1 MLRHL
6 LLFLI
11 FSSTNIFAEILLS
24 SPKIKLNA
32 QDQRVIELKIQN
44 ADLRDGDILLK
55 EYKTDNTID
64 ETNIDYTLI
73 NSFESYQTFTIALS
87 KDYEEDYFSFKISIK
102 DNFSKDIFIFLPSKI
117 RNFYQE
123 SSDKKTYESITPKK
137 IESSKQSVSI
147 PKIEPKPSNNEPQ
160 ILKASEITTVW
171 SMAKKIKGSNDNISI
186 YQIMWSIYLGNK
198 EAFLNENINLI
209 RKDIDIVVPSNT
221 QIENVSYEIA
231 RDSILRMNESFSQSL
246 KSASKSLLILTA
258 PKIIDDVKETNNN
271 EIKEDASQVSFDEN
285 MDPKTLIEENTRQI
299 SIGLENEA
307 LDNLL
312 DEEIQPSNQEQNSFE
327 VFDLIFIS
335 LISLASGAL
344 LALIF
349 IQLRNI
355 RNSKNIEYDFEEALD
370 DNSTFSIMPSD
381 LSIENNK
388 DQQQFDLAVTYYEMN
403 DKSNA
408 RNILTNLIKNTE
420 DDEIK
425 TASQTLLNKV
435 DQ

>member
-11 FSSTNIFAEILLS
+11 FSSTNIFADILLS

-55 EYKTDNTID
+55 EYKTDNIID

-73 NSFESYQTFTIALS
+73 NSFESYQIFTIALS
-87 KDYEEDYFSFKISIK
+87 KDYDEDYFSFKISIK
-102 DNFSKDIFIFLPSKI
+102 DSFSKDIFIFLPSKI

-123 SSDKKTYESITPKK
+123 NPDKKIYETITPKK
-137 IESSKQSVSI
+137 IESNKQPVSI
-147 PKIEPKPSNNEPQ
+147 SKIQSKPSNSEPQ

-171 SMAKKIKGSNDNISI
+171 SMAKKIKGSNENISI

-209 RKDIDIVVPSNT
+209 RKDIDIIVPSNT

-258 PKIIDDVKETNNN
+258 PKIIDDVEETNNN

-285 MDPKTLIEENTRQI
+285 KDPKTLIEENTRQI

-312 DEEIQPSNQEQNSFE
+312 DKEIQSSNQEQNSFE
-327 VFDLIFIS
+327 VFDIIFIS

-370 DNSTFSIMPSD
+370 DNSILSSMPSD

-403 DKSNA
+403 DKSSA
-408 RNILTNLIKNTE
+408 KNILTNLIKDTE

-425 TASQTLLNKV
+425 TASQALLIKV

>member
-1 MLRHL
+1 
-6 LLFLI
+6 
-11 FSSTNIFAEILLS
+11 
-24 SPKIKLNA
+24 
-32 QDQRVIELKIQN
+32 
-44 ADLRDGDILLK
+44 
-55 EYKTDNTID
+55 
-64 ETNIDYTLI
+64 
-73 NSFESYQTFTIALS
+73 
-87 KDYEEDYFSFKISIK
+87 
-102 DNFSKDIFIFLPSKI
+102 
-117 RNFYQE
+117 
-123 SSDKKTYESITPKK
+123 
-137 IESSKQSVSI
+137 
-147 PKIEPKPSNNEPQ
+147 
-160 ILKASEITTVW
+160 
-171 SMAKKIKGSNDNISI
+171 MAKKIKGSNENISI

-209 RKDIDIVVPSNT
+209 RKDIDIIVPSNT

-258 PKIIDDVKETNNN
+258 PKIIDDVEETNNN

-285 MDPKTLIEENTRQI
+285 IDPKTLIEENTRQI

-307 LDNLL
+307 LDSLL
-312 DEEIQPSNQEQNSFE
+312 DEKMQSSNQEQNSFE

-370 DNSTFSIMPSD
+370 DNSTLSSMPSD

-403 DKSNA
+403 DKSSA
-408 RNILTNLIKNTE
+408 KNILTNLIKDTE

-425 TASQTLLNKV
+425 TASQALLIKV

>member
-1 MLRHL
+1 MIRHL

-11 FSSTNIFAEILLS
+11 FSSTNIFADILLS

-55 EYKTDNTID
+55 EYKTDNIID

-73 NSFESYQTFTIALS
+73 NSFESYQIFTIALS
-87 KDYEEDYFSFKISIK
+87 KDYDEDYFSFKISIK
-102 DNFSKDIFIFLPSKI
+102 DSFSKDIFIFLPSKI

-123 SSDKKTYESITPKK
+123 IPDTKTYKTITPKK
-137 IESSKQSVSI
+137 IESNKQSVSI
-147 PKIEPKPSNNEPQ
+147 SKIESKPSNSEPQ

-171 SMAKKIKGSNDNISI
+171 SMAKKIKGSNENISI

-209 RKDIDIVVPSNT
+209 RKDIDIIVPSNT

-258 PKIIDDVKETNNN
+258 PKIIDDVEETNNN

-285 MDPKTLIEENTRQI
+285 IDPKTLIEENTRQI
-299 SIGLENEA
+299 SIGLENET

-312 DEEIQPSNQEQNSFE
+312 DEEIQSSNQEQNSFE
-327 VFDLIFIS
+327 VFDIIFIS

-370 DNSTFSIMPSD
+370 DNSTLSSMPSD

-403 DKSNA
+403 DKSSA
-408 RNILTNLIKNTE
+408 KNILTNLIKDTE

-425 TASQTLLNKV
+425 TASQALLIKV

>member
-11 FSSTNIFAEILLS
+11 FSSTNIFADILLS

-55 EYKTDNTID
+55 EYKTDNIID

-73 NSFESYQTFTIALS
+73 NSFDSYQIFTIALS
-87 KDYEEDYFSFKISIK
+87 KDYDEDYFSFKISIK
-102 DNFSKDIFIFLPSKI
+102 DSFSKDIFIFLPSKI

-123 SSDKKTYESITPKK
+123 NPDTKTYETITPKK
-137 IESSKQSVSI
+137 IESNKQPVSI
-147 PKIEPKPSNNEPQ
+147 SKIQSKPSNSEPQ

-171 SMAKKIKGSNDNISI
+171 SMAKKIKGSNENISI

-209 RKDIDIVVPSNT
+209 RKDIDIIVPSNT

-258 PKIIDDVKETNNN
+258 PKIIDDVEETNNN

-285 MDPKTLIEENTRQI
+285 KDPKTLIEENTRQI

-312 DEEIQPSNQEQNSFE
+312 DKEIQSSNQEQNSFE
-327 VFDLIFIS
+327 VFDIIFIS

-370 DNSTFSIMPSD
+370 DNSILSSMPSD

-403 DKSNA
+403 DKSSA
-408 RNILTNLIKNTE
+408 KNILTNLIKDTE

-425 TASQTLLNKV
+425 TASQALLIKV

>member
-11 FSSTNIFAEILLS
+11 FSSTNIFADILLS

-55 EYKTDNTID
+55 EYKTDNIID

-73 NSFESYQTFTIALS
+73 NSFDSYQIFTIALS
-87 KDYEEDYFSFKISIK
+87 KDYDEDYFSFKISIK
-102 DNFSKDIFIFLPSKI
+102 DSFSKDIFIFLPSKI

-123 SSDKKTYESITPKK
+123 SPDTKTYETITPKK
-137 IESSKQSVSI
+137 IESNKQPVSI
-147 PKIEPKPSNNEPQ
+147 SKIESKPSNGEPQ

-171 SMAKKIKGSNDNISI
+171 SMAKKIKGSNENISI

-209 RKDIDIVVPSNT
+209 RKDIDIIVPSNT

-246 KSASKSLLILTA
+246 KSSSKSLLILTA
-258 PKIIDDVKETNNN
+258 PKIIDDVEETNNN

-285 MDPKTLIEENTRQI
+285 IDPKTLIEENTRQI
-299 SIGLENEA
+299 SIGLENEV

-312 DEEIQPSNQEQNSFE
+312 DEEMQSSNQEQNSFE

-370 DNSTFSIMPSD
+370 DNSTFSSMPSD

-403 DKSNA
+403 DKSSA
-408 RNILTNLIKNTE
+408 KNILTNLIKDTE

-425 TASQTLLNKV
+425 TASQALLIKV
-435 DQ
+435 DH

>member
-11 FSSTNIFAEILLS
+11 FSSTNIFADILLS

-55 EYKTDNTID
+55 EYKTDNIID
-64 ETNIDYTLI
+64 KTNIDYTLI
-73 NSFESYQTFTIALS
+73 NSFDSYQIFTIALS
-87 KDYEEDYFSFKISIK
+87 KDYDEDYFSFKISIK
-102 DNFSKDIFIFLPSKI
+102 DSFSKDIFIFLPSKI

-123 SSDKKTYESITPKK
+123 NPDKKIYETITPKK
-137 IESSKQSVSI
+137 IESNKQPESISKIQS
-147 PKIEPKPSNNEPQ
+147 KPSNSEPQ

-171 SMAKKIKGSNDNISI
+171 SMAKKIKGSNKSISI

-209 RKDIDIVVPSNT
+209 RKDIDIIVPSNT

-258 PKIIDDVKETNNN
+258 PKIIDDVEETNNN
-271 EIKEDASQVSFDEN
+271 VIKEDASQVSFDEN
-285 MDPKTLIEENTRQI
+285 IDPKTLIEENTRQI

-307 LDNLL
+307 LDSLL
-312 DEEIQPSNQEQNSFE
+312 DEKMQSSNQEQNSFE
-327 VFDLIFIS
+327 VIDLIFIS

-370 DNSTFSIMPSD
+370 DNSTLSSMPSD

-403 DKSNA
+403 DKSSA
-408 RNILTNLIKNTE
+408 KNILTNLIKDTE

-425 TASQTLLNKV
+425 TASQALLIKV

>member
-11 FSSTNIFAEILLS
+11 FSSTNIFADIILS

-55 EYKTDNTID
+55 EYKTDNIID

-73 NSFESYQTFTIALS
+73 NSFESYQIFTIALS
-87 KDYEEDYFSFKISIK
+87 KDYDEDYFSFKISIK
-102 DNFSKDIFIFLPSKI
+102 DSFSKDIFIFLPSKI

-123 SSDKKTYESITPKK
+123 IPDTNTYETITPKK
-137 IESSKQSVSI
+137 IESNKQPVSI
-147 PKIEPKPSNNEPQ
+147 SKIESKPSNSEPQ

-171 SMAKKIKGSNDNISI
+171 SMAKKIKGSNENISI

-209 RKDIDIVVPSNT
+209 RKDIDIIVPSNT

-258 PKIIDDVKETNNN
+258 PKIIDDVEETNNN

-285 MDPKTLIEENTRQI
+285 IDPKTLIEENTRQI
-299 SIGLENEA
+299 SIGLANEA

-312 DEEIQPSNQEQNSFE
+312 DKEIQSSNQEQNSFE
-327 VFDLIFIS
+327 VFDIIFIS

-370 DNSTFSIMPSD
+370 DNSTLSSMPSD

-403 DKSNA
+403 DKSSA
-408 RNILTNLIKNTE
+408 KNILTNLIKDTE

-425 TASQTLLNKV
+425 TASRALLIKV

>member
-11 FSSTNIFAEILLS
+11 FSSTNIFADILLS

-55 EYKTDNTID
+55 EYKTDNIID

-73 NSFESYQTFTIALS
+73 NSFDSYQIFTIALS
-87 KDYEEDYFSFKISIK
+87 KDYDEDYFSFKISIK
-102 DNFSKDIFIFLPSKI
+102 DSFSKDIFIFLPSKI

-123 SSDKKTYESITPKK
+123 NPDKKTYETITPKK
-137 IESSKQSVSI
+137 IESNKQPVSI
-147 PKIEPKPSNNEPQ
+147 SKIQSKPSNSEPQ

-171 SMAKKIKGSNDNISI
+171 SMAKKIKGSNENISI

-209 RKDIDIVVPSNT
+209 RKDIDIIVPSNT

-258 PKIIDDVKETNNN
+258 PKIIDDVEETNNN

-285 MDPKTLIEENTRQI
+285 KDPKTLIEENTRQI

-312 DEEIQPSNQEQNSFE
+312 DKEIQSSNQEQNSFE
-327 VFDLIFIS
+327 VFDIIFIS

-370 DNSTFSIMPSD
+370 DNSILSSMPSD

-403 DKSNA
+403 DKSSA
-408 RNILTNLIKNTE
+408 KNILTNLIKDTE

-425 TASQTLLNKV
+425 TASQALLIKV

>member
-11 FSSTNIFAEILLS
+11 FSSTNIFADILLS

-55 EYKTDNTID
+55 EYKTDNIID

-73 NSFESYQTFTIALS
+73 NSFESYQIFTIALS
-87 KDYEEDYFSFKISIK
+87 KDYDEDYFSFKISIK
-102 DNFSKDIFIFLPSKI
+102 DSFSKDIFIFLPSKI

-123 SSDKKTYESITPKK
+123 NPDKKIYETITPKK
-137 IESSKQSVSI
+137 IESNKQPVSI
-147 PKIEPKPSNNEPQ
+147 SKIQSKPSNSEPQ

-171 SMAKKIKGSNDNISI
+171 SMAKKIKGSNENISI

-209 RKDIDIVVPSNT
+209 RKDIDIIVPSNT

-258 PKIIDDVKETNNN
+258 PKIIDDVEETNNN
-271 EIKEDASQVSFDEN
+271 GIKEDASQVSFDEN
-285 MDPKTLIEENTRQI
+285 IDPKTLIEENTRQI

-307 LDNLL
+307 LDSLL
-312 DEEIQPSNQEQNSFE
+312 DEEMQSSNQEQNSFE
-327 VFDLIFIS
+327 VIDLIFIS

-370 DNSTFSIMPSD
+370 DNSTLSSMPSD

-403 DKSNA
+403 DKSSA
-408 RNILTNLIKNTE
+408 KNILTNLIKDTE

-425 TASQTLLNKV
+425 TASQALLIKV

>member
-11 FSSTNIFAEILLS
+11 FSSTNIFADILLS

-55 EYKTDNTID
+55 EYKTDNIID

-73 NSFESYQTFTIALS
+73 NSFESYQIFTIALS
-87 KDYEEDYFSFKISIK
+87 KDYDEDYFSFKISIK
-102 DNFSKDIFIFLPSKI
+102 DSFSKDIFIFLPSKI

-123 SSDKKTYESITPKK
+123 IPDTKTYKTITPKK
-137 IESSKQSVSI
+137 IESNKQPVSI
-147 PKIEPKPSNNEPQ
+147 SKIQSNPSNSEPQ

-171 SMAKKIKGSNDNISI
+171 SMAKKIKGSNENISI

-209 RKDIDIVVPSNT
+209 RKDIDIIVPSNT

-258 PKIIDDVKETNNN
+258 PKIIDDVEEANNN

-285 MDPKTLIEENTRQI
+285 IDPKTLIEENTRQI
-299 SIGLENEA
+299 SIGLENET

-312 DEEIQPSNQEQNSFE
+312 DEEIQSSNQEQNSFE
-327 VFDLIFIS
+327 VFDIIFIS

-370 DNSTFSIMPSD
+370 DNSTLSSMPSD

-403 DKSNA
+403 DKSSA
-408 RNILTNLIKNTE
+408 KNILTNLIKDTE

-425 TASQTLLNKV
+425 TASQALLIKV

>member
-11 FSSTNIFAEILLS
+11 FSSTNIFADILLS

-55 EYKTDNTID
+55 EYKTDNIID

-73 NSFESYQTFTIALS
+73 NSFESYQIFTIALS
-87 KDYEEDYFSFKISIK
+87 KDYDEDYFSFKISIK
-102 DNFSKDIFIFLPSKI
+102 DSFSKDIFIFLPSKI

-123 SSDKKTYESITPKK
+123 IPDTKTYKTITPKK
-137 IESSKQSVSI
+137 IESNKQSVSI
-147 PKIEPKPSNNEPQ
+147 SKIESKPSNSEPQ

-171 SMAKKIKGSNDNISI
+171 SMAKKIKGSNENISI

-209 RKDIDIVVPSNT
+209 RKDIDIIVPSNT

-258 PKIIDDVKETNNN
+258 PKIIDDVEEANNN

-285 MDPKTLIEENTRQI
+285 IDPKTLIEENTRQI
-299 SIGLENEA
+299 SIGLENET

-312 DEEIQPSNQEQNSFE
+312 DEEIQSSNQEQNSFE
-327 VFDLIFIS
+327 VFDIIFIS

-370 DNSTFSIMPSD
+370 DNSTLSSMPSD

-403 DKSNA
+403 DKSSA
-408 RNILTNLIKNTE
+408 KNILTNLIKDTE

-425 TASQTLLNKV
+425 TASQALLIKV

>member
-11 FSSTNIFAEILLS
+11 FSSTNIFADILLS

-55 EYKTDNTID
+55 EYKTDNIID

-73 NSFESYQTFTIALS
+73 NSFESYQIFTIALS
-87 KDYEEDYFSFKISIK
+87 KDYDEDYFSFKISIK
-102 DNFSKDIFIFLPSKI
+102 DSFSKDIFIFLPSKI

-123 SSDKKTYESITPKK
+123 NPDKKTYETITPKK
-137 IESSKQSVSI
+137 IESNKQPVSI
-147 PKIEPKPSNNEPQ
+147 SKIQSKPSNSEPQ

-171 SMAKKIKGSNDNISI
+171 SMAKKIKGSNENISI

-209 RKDIDIVVPSNT
+209 RKDIDIIVPSNT

-258 PKIIDDVKETNNN
+258 PKIIDDVEETNNN

-285 MDPKTLIEENTRQI
+285 IDPKTLIEENTRQI

-312 DEEIQPSNQEQNSFE
+312 DEEIQSSNQEQNSFE
-327 VFDLIFIS
+327 VFDIIFIS

-370 DNSTFSIMPSD
+370 DNSTLSSIPSD

-403 DKSNA
+403 DKSSA
-408 RNILTNLIKNTE
+408 KNILTNLIKDTE

-425 TASQTLLNKV
+425 TASQALLIKV

>member
-1 MLRHL
+1 MIRHL

-11 FSSTNIFAEILLS
+11 FSSTNIFADILLS

-55 EYKTDNTID
+55 EYKTDNIID

-73 NSFESYQTFTIALS
+73 NSFESYQIFTIALS
-87 KDYEEDYFSFKISIK
+87 KDYDEDYFSFKISIK
-102 DNFSKDIFIFLPSKI
+102 DSFSKDIFIFLPSKI

-123 SSDKKTYESITPKK
+123 IPDTKTYKTITPKK
-137 IESSKQSVSI
+137 IESNKQSVSI
-147 PKIEPKPSNNEPQ
+147 SKIESKPSNSEPQ

-171 SMAKKIKGSNDNISI
+171 SMAKKIKGSNENISI

-209 RKDIDIVVPSNT
+209 RKDIDIIVPSNT

-258 PKIIDDVKETNNN
+258 PKIIDDVEEANNN

-285 MDPKTLIEENTRQI
+285 IDPKTLIEENTRQI
-299 SIGLENEA
+299 SIGLENET

-312 DEEIQPSNQEQNSFE
+312 DEEIQSSNQEQNSFE
-327 VFDLIFIS
+327 VFDIIFIS

-370 DNSTFSIMPSD
+370 DNSTLSSMPSD

-403 DKSNA
+403 DKSSA
-408 RNILTNLIKNTE
+408 KNILTNLIKDTE

-425 TASQTLLNKV
+425 TASQALLIKV

>member
-11 FSSTNIFAEILLS
+11 FSSTNIFADILLS

-55 EYKTDNTID
+55 EYKTDNIID
-64 ETNIDYTLI
+64 EINIDYTLI
-73 NSFESYQTFTIALS
+73 NSFDSYQIFTIALS
-87 KDYEEDYFSFKISIK
+87 KDYDEDYFSFKISIK
-102 DNFSKDIFIFLPSKI
+102 DSFSKDIFIFLPSKI

-123 SSDKKTYESITPKK
+123 NPNKKTYETITPKK
-137 IESSKQSVSI
+137 IESNKQPVSI
-147 PKIEPKPSNNEPQ
+147 SKIESKPSNSEPQ

-171 SMAKKIKGSNDNISI
+171 SMAKKIKGSNENISI

-209 RKDIDIVVPSNT
+209 RKDIDIIVPSNT

-258 PKIIDDVKETNNN
+258 PKIIDDVEETNNN

-285 MDPKTLIEENTRQI
+285 IDPKTLIEENTRQI

-307 LDNLL
+307 LDSLL
-312 DEEIQPSNQEQNSFE
+312 DEKMQSSNQEQNSFE
-327 VFDLIFIS
+327 VFDIIFIS

-370 DNSTFSIMPSD
+370 DNSTLSSMPSE

-403 DKSNA
+403 DKSSA
-408 RNILTNLIKNTE
+408 KNILTNLIKDTE

-425 TASQTLLNKV
+425 TASQALLIKV

>member
-11 FSSTNIFAEILLS
+11 FSSTNIFADILLS

-55 EYKTDNTID
+55 EYKTDNIID

-73 NSFESYQTFTIALS
+73 NSFDSYQIFTIALS
-87 KDYEEDYFSFKISIK
+87 KDYDEDYFSFKISIK
-102 DNFSKDIFIFLPSKI
+102 DSFSKDIFIFLPSKI

-123 SSDKKTYESITPKK
+123 SSDKKTYEPITPKK
-137 IESSKQSVSI
+137 IESSKQPVSI
-147 PKIEPKPSNNEPQ
+147 PKIEPKSSNSEPQ

-258 PKIIDDVKETNNN
+258 PKIINDVKETNNN

-285 MDPKTLIEENTRQI
+285 IDPKTLIEENTRQI
-299 SIGLENEA
+299 SIGLENET

-312 DEEIQPSNQEQNSFE
+312 DEEIQSSNQEQNSFE

-370 DNSTFSIMPSD
+370 DNSTFSSMPSD

-403 DKSNA
+403 DKSSA
-408 RNILTNLIKNTE
+408 KNILTNLIKDTE

-425 TASQTLLNKV
+425 TASQALLIKV

>member
-11 FSSTNIFAEILLS
+11 FSSTNIFADILLS

-55 EYKTDNTID
+55 EYKTDNIID

-73 NSFESYQTFTIALS
+73 NSFDSYQIFTIALS
-87 KDYEEDYFSFKISIK
+87 KDYDEDYFSFKISIK
-102 DNFSKDIFIFLPSKI
+102 DSFSKDIFIFLPSKI

-123 SSDKKTYESITPKK
+123 NPNKKTYETITPKK
-137 IESSKQSVSI
+137 IESNKQPVSI
-147 PKIEPKPSNNEPQ
+147 SKIESKPSNSEPQ

-171 SMAKKIKGSNDNISI
+171 SMAKKIKGSNENISI

-209 RKDIDIVVPSNT
+209 RKDIDIIVPSNT

-258 PKIIDDVKETNNN
+258 PKIIDDVEETNNN

-285 MDPKTLIEENTRQI
+285 IDPKTLIEENTRQI

-307 LDNLL
+307 LDSLL
-312 DEEIQPSNQEQNSFE
+312 DEKMQSSNQEQNSFE

-370 DNSTFSIMPSD
+370 DNSTLSSMPSE

-403 DKSNA
+403 DKSSA
-408 RNILTNLIKNTE
+408 KNILTNLIKDTE

-425 TASQTLLNKV
+425 TASQALLIKV

>member
-11 FSSTNIFAEILLS
+11 FSSTNIFADILLS

-55 EYKTDNTID
+55 EYKTDNIID

-137 IESSKQSVSI
+137 IESSKQPVSI
-147 PKIEPKPSNNEPQ
+147 PKIEPKPSNSEPQ

-370 DNSTFSIMPSD
+370 DNSTFSSMPSD

>member
-1 MLRHL
+1 VLRHL

-11 FSSTNIFAEILLS
+11 FSSTNIFADILLS

-55 EYKTDNTID
+55 EYKTDNIID

-73 NSFESYQTFTIALS
+73 NSFESYQIFTIALS

-102 DNFSKDIFIFLPSKI
+102 DSFSKDIFIFLPSKI

-123 SSDKKTYESITPKK
+123 NPDKKTYETITPKK
-137 IESSKQSVSI
+137 IESNKQPVSI
-147 PKIEPKPSNNEPQ
+147 PKIEPKPSNSEPQ
-160 ILKASEITTVW
+160 IFKASEITTVW
-171 SMAKKIKGSNDNISI
+171 SMAKKIKGSNENISI

-209 RKDIDIVVPSNT
+209 RKDIDIIVPSNT

-258 PKIIDDVKETNNN
+258 PKIIDDVEETNNN

-285 MDPKTLIEENTRQI
+285 IDPKTLIEENTRQI
-299 SIGLENEA
+299 SIGLENET

-312 DEEIQPSNQEQNSFE
+312 DEEIQSSNQEQNSFE
-327 VFDLIFIS
+327 VFDIIFIS

-370 DNSTFSIMPSD
+370 DNSTLSSMPSD

-403 DKSNA
+403 DKSSA
-408 RNILTNLIKNTE
+408 KNILTNLIKDTE

-425 TASQTLLNKV
+425 TASQALLIKV

>member
-11 FSSTNIFAEILLS
+11 FSSTNIFADILLS

-55 EYKTDNTID
+55 EYKTDNIID

-73 NSFESYQTFTIALS
+73 NSFDSYQIFTIALS
-87 KDYEEDYFSFKISIK
+87 KDYDEDYFSFKISIK
-102 DNFSKDIFIFLPSKI
+102 DSFSKDIFIFLPSKI

-123 SSDKKTYESITPKK
+123 NPDKKIYETITPKK
-137 IESSKQSVSI
+137 IESNKQPVSI
-147 PKIEPKPSNNEPQ
+147 SKIQSKPSNSEPQ

-171 SMAKKIKGSNDNISI
+171 SMAKKIKGSNENISI

-209 RKDIDIVVPSNT
+209 RKDIDIIVPSNT

-258 PKIIDDVKETNNN
+258 PKIIDDVEETNNN

-285 MDPKTLIEENTRQI
+285 IDPKTLIEENTRQI
-299 SIGLENEA
+299 SIGLENET

-312 DEEIQPSNQEQNSFE
+312 DEEMQSSNQEQNSFE

-370 DNSTFSIMPSD
+370 DNSTLSSMPSD

-403 DKSNA
+403 DKSSA
-408 RNILTNLIKNTE
+408 KNILTNLIKDTE

-425 TASQTLLNKV
+425 TASQALLIKV

>member
-11 FSSTNIFAEILLS
+11 FSSTNIFADILLS

-55 EYKTDNTID
+55 EYKTDNIID

-73 NSFESYQTFTIALS
+73 NSFESYQIFTIALS
-87 KDYEEDYFSFKISIK
+87 KDYDEDYFSFKISIK
-102 DNFSKDIFIFLPSKI
+102 DSFSKDIFIFLPSKI

-123 SSDKKTYESITPKK
+123 IPDTKTYKTITPKK
-137 IESSKQSVSI
+137 IESNKQSVSI
-147 PKIEPKPSNNEPQ
+147 SKIESKPSNSEPQ

-171 SMAKKIKGSNDNISI
+171 SMAKKIKGSNENISI

-209 RKDIDIVVPSNT
+209 RKDIDIIVPSNT

-258 PKIIDDVKETNNN
+258 PKIIDDVEETNNN
-271 EIKEDASQVSFDEN
+271 EIKEDASQISFDEN
-285 MDPKTLIEENTRQI
+285 IDPKTLIEENTRQI

-307 LDNLL
+307 LDSLL
-312 DEEIQPSNQEQNSFE
+312 DEEMQSSNQEQNSFE
-327 VFDLIFIS
+327 VFDIIFIS

-370 DNSTFSIMPSD
+370 DNSILSSMPSD

-403 DKSNA
+403 DKSSA
-408 RNILTNLIKNTE
+408 KNILTNLIKDTE

-425 TASQTLLNKV
+425 TASQALLIKV

>member
-11 FSSTNIFAEILLS
+11 FSSTNIFADILLS

-55 EYKTDNTID
+55 EYKTDNIID

-73 NSFESYQTFTIALS
+73 NSFDSYQIFTIALS
-87 KDYEEDYFSFKISIK
+87 KDYDEDYFSFKISIK
-102 DNFSKDIFIFLPSKI
+102 DSFSKDIFIFLPSKI

-123 SSDKKTYESITPKK
+123 NPDKKTYETITPKK
-137 IESSKQSVSI
+137 IESNKQPVSI
-147 PKIEPKPSNNEPQ
+147 SKIQSKPSNSEPQ

-171 SMAKKIKGSNDNISI
+171 SMAKKIKGSNENISI

-209 RKDIDIVVPSNT
+209 RKDIDIIVPSNT

-258 PKIIDDVKETNNN
+258 PKIIDDVEEANNN

-285 MDPKTLIEENTRQI
+285 KDPKTLIEENTRQI

-312 DEEIQPSNQEQNSFE
+312 DKEIQSSNQEQNSFE
-327 VFDLIFIS
+327 VFDIIFIS

-370 DNSTFSIMPSD
+370 DNSILSSMPSD

-403 DKSNA
+403 DKSSA
-408 RNILTNLIKNTE
+408 KNILTNLIKDTE

-425 TASQTLLNKV
+425 TASQALLIKV

>member
-11 FSSTNIFAEILLS
+11 FSSTNIFADILLS

-55 EYKTDNTID
+55 EYKTDNIID

-73 NSFESYQTFTIALS
+73 NSFESYQIFTIALS
-87 KDYEEDYFSFKISIK
+87 KDYDEDYFSFKISIK
-102 DNFSKDIFIFLPSKI
+102 DSFSKDIFIFLPSKI

-123 SSDKKTYESITPKK
+123 IPDTKTYKTITPKK
-137 IESSKQSVSI
+137 IESNKQPVSI
-147 PKIEPKPSNNEPQ
+147 SKIESKPSNSEPQ

-171 SMAKKIKGSNDNISI
+171 SMAKKIKGSNENISI

-209 RKDIDIVVPSNT
+209 RKDIDIIVPSNT

-258 PKIIDDVKETNNN
+258 PKIIDDVEETNNN

-285 MDPKTLIEENTRQI
+285 IDPKTLIEENTRQI

-312 DEEIQPSNQEQNSFE
+312 DKEIQSSNQEQNSFE
-327 VFDLIFIS
+327 VFDIIFIS

-370 DNSTFSIMPSD
+370 DNSTLSSMPSD

-403 DKSNA
+403 DKSSA
-408 RNILTNLIKNTE
+408 KNILTNLIKDTE

-425 TASQTLLNKV
+425 TASQALLIKV

>member
-11 FSSTNIFAEILLS
+11 FSSTNIFADILLS

-55 EYKTDNTID
+55 EYKTDNIID

-73 NSFESYQTFTIALS
+73 NSFDSYQIFTIALS
-87 KDYEEDYFSFKISIK
+87 KDYDEDYFSFKISIK
-102 DNFSKDIFIFLPSKI
+102 DSFSKDIFIFLPSKI

-123 SSDKKTYESITPKK
+123 NPDKKTYETITPKK
-137 IESSKQSVSI
+137 IESNKQPVSI
-147 PKIEPKPSNNEPQ
+147 SKIQSKPSNSEPQ

-171 SMAKKIKGSNDNISI
+171 SMAKKIKGSNENISI

-209 RKDIDIVVPSNT
+209 RKDIDIIVPSNT

-258 PKIIDDVKETNNN
+258 PKIIDDVEETNNN

-285 MDPKTLIEENTRQI
+285 IDPKTLIEENTRQI
-299 SIGLENEA
+299 SIGLENET

-312 DEEIQPSNQEQNSFE
+312 DEEIQSSNQEQNSFE
-327 VFDLIFIS
+327 VFDIIFIS

-370 DNSTFSIMPSD
+370 DNSTLSSMPSD

-403 DKSNA
+403 DKSSA
-408 RNILTNLIKNTE
+408 KNILTNLIKDTE

-425 TASQTLLNKV
+425 TASQALLIKV

>member
-11 FSSTNIFAEILLS
+11 FSSTNIFADILLS

-55 EYKTDNTID
+55 EYKTDNIID

-73 NSFESYQTFTIALS
+73 NSFESYQIFTIALS
-87 KDYEEDYFSFKISIK
+87 KDYDEDYFSFKISIK
-102 DNFSKDIFIFLPSKI
+102 DSFSKDIFIFLPSKI

-123 SSDKKTYESITPKK
+123 NPNKKTYETITPKK
-137 IESSKQSVSI
+137 IESNKQPVSI
-147 PKIEPKPSNNEPQ
+147 SKIESKPSNSEPQ

-171 SMAKKIKGSNDNISI
+171 SMAKKIKGSNENISI

-209 RKDIDIVVPSNT
+209 RKDIDIIVPSNT

-258 PKIIDDVKETNNN
+258 PKIIDDVEETNNN

-285 MDPKTLIEENTRQI
+285 IDPKTLIEENTRQI

-312 DEEIQPSNQEQNSFE
+312 DKEIQSSNQEQNSFE
-327 VFDLIFIS
+327 VFDIIFIS

-370 DNSTFSIMPSD
+370 DNSILSSMPSD

-403 DKSNA
+403 DKSSA
-408 RNILTNLIKNTE
+408 KNILTNLIKDTE

-425 TASQTLLNKV
+425 TASQALLIKV

>member
-1 MLRHL
+1 MIRHL

-11 FSSTNIFAEILLS
+11 FSSTNIFADILLS

-55 EYKTDNTID
+55 EYKTDNIID

-73 NSFESYQTFTIALS
+73 NSFESYQIFTIALS
-87 KDYEEDYFSFKISIK
+87 KDYDEDYFSFKISIK
-102 DNFSKDIFIFLPSKI
+102 DSFSKDIFIFLPSKI

-123 SSDKKTYESITPKK
+123 IPDTKTYKTITPKK
-137 IESSKQSVSI
+137 IESNKQSVSI
-147 PKIEPKPSNNEPQ
+147 SKIESKPSNSEPQ

-171 SMAKKIKGSNDNISI
+171 SMAKKIKGSNENISI

-209 RKDIDIVVPSNT
+209 RKDIDIIVPSNT

-258 PKIIDDVKETNNN
+258 PKIIDDVEEANNN

-285 MDPKTLIEENTRQI
+285 IDPKTLIEENTRQI

-312 DEEIQPSNQEQNSFE
+312 DEEMQPSNQEQNSFE
-327 VFDLIFIS
+327 VFDIIFIS

-370 DNSTFSIMPSD
+370 DNSTFSSMPSD

-403 DKSNA
+403 DKSSA
-408 RNILTNLIKNTE
+408 KNILTNLIKDTE

-425 TASQTLLNKV
+425 TASQALLIKV

>member
-117 RNFYQE
+117 RNSYQE
-123 SSDKKTYESITPKK
+123 NPDKKTYETITSKK

-335 LISLASGAL
+335 LISLTSGAL

-370 DNSTFSIMPSD
+370 DNSTFSSMPSD

>member
-1 MLRHL
+1 MIRHL

-11 FSSTNIFAEILLS
+11 FSSTNIFADILLS

-55 EYKTDNTID
+55 EYKTDNIID

-73 NSFESYQTFTIALS
+73 NSFESYQIFTIALS
-87 KDYEEDYFSFKISIK
+87 KDYDEDYFSFKISIK
-102 DNFSKDIFIFLPSKI
+102 DSFSKDIFIFLPSKI

-123 SSDKKTYESITPKK
+123 NPDKKTYETITPKK
-137 IESSKQSVSI
+137 IESNKQPVSI
-147 PKIEPKPSNNEPQ
+147 PKIEPKPSNSEPQ

-171 SMAKKIKGSNDNISI
+171 SMAKKIKGSNENISI

-209 RKDIDIVVPSNT
+209 RKDIDIIVPSNT

-258 PKIIDDVKETNNN
+258 PKIIDDVEETNNN

-285 MDPKTLIEENTRQI
+285 IDPKTLIEENTRQI
-299 SIGLENEA
+299 SIGLENET

-312 DEEIQPSNQEQNSFE
+312 DEEIQSSNQEQNSFE
-327 VFDLIFIS
+327 VFDIIFIS

-370 DNSTFSIMPSD
+370 DNSTFSSMPSD

-403 DKSNA
+403 DKSSA
-408 RNILTNLIKNTE
+408 KNILTNLIKDTE

-425 TASQTLLNKV
+425 TASQALLIKV

>member
-11 FSSTNIFAEILLS
+11 FSSTNIFADILLS

-55 EYKTDNTID
+55 EYKTDNIID

-73 NSFESYQTFTIALS
+73 NSFESYQIFTIALS
-87 KDYEEDYFSFKISIK
+87 KDYDEDYFSFKISIK
-102 DNFSKDIFIFLPSKI
+102 DSFSKDIFIFLPSKI

-123 SSDKKTYESITPKK
+123 NPNKKTYETITPKK
-137 IESSKQSVSI
+137 IESNKQPVSI
-147 PKIEPKPSNNEPQ
+147 SKIQSKPSNSEPQ

-171 SMAKKIKGSNDNISI
+171 SMAKKIKGSNENISI

-209 RKDIDIVVPSNT
+209 RKDIDIIVPSNT

-258 PKIIDDVKETNNN
+258 PKIIDDVEETNNN

-285 MDPKTLIEENTRQI
+285 IDPKTLIEENTRQI

-312 DEEIQPSNQEQNSFE
+312 DKEIQSSNQEQNSFE
-327 VFDLIFIS
+327 VFDIIFIS

-370 DNSTFSIMPSD
+370 DNSILSSMPSD

-403 DKSNA
+403 DKSSA
-408 RNILTNLIKNTE
+408 KNILTNLIKDTE

-425 TASQTLLNKV
+425 TASQALLIKV

>member
-1 MLRHL
+1 MIRHL

-11 FSSTNIFAEILLS
+11 FSSTNIFADILLS

-55 EYKTDNTID
+55 EYKTDNIID

-73 NSFESYQTFTIALS
+73 NSFESYQIFTIALS
-87 KDYEEDYFSFKISIK
+87 KDYDEDYFSFKISIK
-102 DNFSKDIFIFLPSKI
+102 DSFSKDIFIFLPSKI

-123 SSDKKTYESITPKK
+123 IPDTKTYKTITPKK
-137 IESSKQSVSI
+137 IESNKQPVSI
-147 PKIEPKPSNNEPQ
+147 SKIQSKPSNSEPQ

-171 SMAKKIKGSNDNISI
+171 SMAKKIKGSNENISI

-209 RKDIDIVVPSNT
+209 RKDIDIIVPSNT

-258 PKIIDDVKETNNN
+258 PKIIDDVEETNNN

-285 MDPKTLIEENTRQI
+285 IDPKTLIEENTRQI

-312 DEEIQPSNQEQNSFE
+312 DEEIQSSNQEQNSFE
-327 VFDLIFIS
+327 VFDIIFIS

-370 DNSTFSIMPSD
+370 DNSTFSSMPSD

-403 DKSNA
+403 DKSSA
-408 RNILTNLIKNTE
+408 KNILTNLIKDTE

-425 TASQTLLNKV
+425 TASQALLIKV

>member
-11 FSSTNIFAEILLS
+11 FSSTNIFADILLS

-55 EYKTDNTID
+55 EYKTDNIID

-73 NSFESYQTFTIALS
+73 NSFDSYQIFTIALS
-87 KDYEEDYFSFKISIK
+87 KDYDEDYFSFKISIK
-102 DNFSKDIFIFLPSKI
+102 DSFSKDIFIFLPSKI

-123 SSDKKTYESITPKK
+123 NPDKKTYETITPKK
-137 IESSKQSVSI
+137 IESNKQPVSI
-147 PKIEPKPSNNEPQ
+147 SKIQSKPSNSEPQ

-171 SMAKKIKGSNDNISI
+171 SMAKKIKGSNENISI

-209 RKDIDIVVPSNT
+209 RKDIDIIVPSNT

-258 PKIIDDVKETNNN
+258 PKIIDDVEETNNN

-285 MDPKTLIEENTRQI
+285 IDPKTLIEENTRQI

-312 DEEIQPSNQEQNSFE
+312 DKEIQSSNQEQNSFE
-327 VFDLIFIS
+327 VFDIIFIS

-370 DNSTFSIMPSD
+370 DNSTLSSMPSE

-403 DKSNA
+403 DKSSA
-408 RNILTNLIKNTE
+408 KNILTNLIKDTE

-425 TASQTLLNKV
+425 TASQALLIKV

>member
-55 EYKTDNTID
+55 EYKTDNIID

-73 NSFESYQTFTIALS
+73 NSFESYQIFTIALS
-87 KDYEEDYFSFKISIK
+87 KDYDEDYFSFKISIK
-102 DNFSKDIFIFLPSKI
+102 DSFSKDIFIFLPSKI

-123 SSDKKTYESITPKK
+123 NPDKKIYETIAPKK
-137 IESSKQSVSI
+137 IESNKQPVSI
-147 PKIEPKPSNNEPQ
+147 SKIQSKPSNSEPQ

-171 SMAKKIKGSNDNISI
+171 SMAKKIKGSNENISI

-209 RKDIDIVVPSNT
+209 RKDIDIIVPSNT

-258 PKIIDDVKETNNN
+258 PKIIDDVEETNNN

-285 MDPKTLIEENTRQI
+285 IDPKTLIEENTRQI

-312 DEEIQPSNQEQNSFE
+312 DKEIQPSNQEQNSFE

-370 DNSTFSIMPSD
+370 DNSTFSSMPSD

-408 RNILTNLIKNTE
+408 RNILTNLIKDTE

-425 TASQTLLNKV
+425 TASQALLIKV

>member
-11 FSSTNIFAEILLS
+11 FSSTNIFADILLS

-55 EYKTDNTID
+55 EYKTDNIID

-73 NSFESYQTFTIALS
+73 NSFDSYQIFTIALS
-87 KDYEEDYFSFKISIK
+87 KDYDEDYFSFKISIK
-102 DNFSKDIFIFLPSKI
+102 DSFSKDIFIFLPSKI

-123 SSDKKTYESITPKK
+123 NPNKKTYETITPKK
-137 IESSKQSVSI
+137 IESNKQPVSI
-147 PKIEPKPSNNEPQ
+147 SKIESKPSNREPQ

-171 SMAKKIKGSNDNISI
+171 SMAKKIKESNENISI

-209 RKDIDIVVPSNT
+209 RKDIDIIVPSNT

-258 PKIIDDVKETNNN
+258 PKIIDDVEETNNN

-285 MDPKTLIEENTRQI
+285 IDPKTLIEENTRQI

-307 LDNLL
+307 LDSLL
-312 DEEIQPSNQEQNSFE
+312 DEEMQSSNQEQNSFE

-370 DNSTFSIMPSD
+370 DNSTLSSMPSD

-403 DKSNA
+403 DKSSA
-408 RNILTNLIKNTE
+408 KNILTNLIKDTE

-425 TASQTLLNKV
+425 TASQALLIKV

>member
-11 FSSTNIFAEILLS
+11 FSSTNIFADILLS

-55 EYKTDNTID
+55 EYKTDNIID

-73 NSFESYQTFTIALS
+73 NSFDSYQIFTIALS
-87 KDYEEDYFSFKISIK
+87 KDYDEDYFSFKISIK
-102 DNFSKDIFIFLPSKI
+102 DSFSKDIFIFLPSKI

-123 SSDKKTYESITPKK
+123 NPDKKTYETITPKK
-137 IESSKQSVSI
+137 IESNKQPVSI
-147 PKIEPKPSNNEPQ
+147 SKIESKPSNSEPQ

-171 SMAKKIKGSNDNISI
+171 SMAKKIKGSNENISI

-209 RKDIDIVVPSNT
+209 RKDIDIIVPSNT

-258 PKIIDDVKETNNN
+258 PKIIDDVEETNNN

-285 MDPKTLIEENTRQI
+285 IDPKTLIEENTRQI
-299 SIGLENEA
+299 SIGLENET

-312 DEEIQPSNQEQNSFE
+312 DEEIQSSNQEQNSFE
-327 VFDLIFIS
+327 VFDIIFIS

-370 DNSTFSIMPSD
+370 DNSTLSSMPSD

-403 DKSNA
+403 DKSSA
-408 RNILTNLIKNTE
+408 KNILTNLIKDTE

-425 TASQTLLNKV
+425 TASQALLIKV

>member
-11 FSSTNIFAEILLS
+11 FSSTNIFADILLS

-55 EYKTDNTID
+55 EYKTDNIID

-73 NSFESYQTFTIALS
+73 NSFESYQIFTIALS
-87 KDYEEDYFSFKISIK
+87 KDYDEDYFSFKISIK
-102 DNFSKDIFIFLPSKI
+102 DSFSKDIFIFLPSKI

-123 SSDKKTYESITPKK
+123 IPDTKTYKTITPKK
-137 IESSKQSVSI
+137 IESNKQSVSI
-147 PKIEPKPSNNEPQ
+147 SKIESKPSNSEPQ

-171 SMAKKIKGSNDNISI
+171 SMAKKIKGSNENISI

-209 RKDIDIVVPSNT
+209 RKDIDIIVPSNT

-258 PKIIDDVKETNNN
+258 PKIIDDVEETNNN

-285 MDPKTLIEENTRQI
+285 IDPKTLIEENTRQI

-312 DEEIQPSNQEQNSFE
+312 DEEIQSSNQEQNSFE
-327 VFDLIFIS
+327 VFDIIFIS

-370 DNSTFSIMPSD
+370 DNSTLSSMPSD

-403 DKSNA
+403 DKSSA
-408 RNILTNLIKNTE
+408 KNILTNLIKDTE

-425 TASQTLLNKV
+425 TASQALLIKV

>member
-11 FSSTNIFAEILLS
+11 FSSTNIFADILLS

-55 EYKTDNTID
+55 EYKTDNIID

-73 NSFESYQTFTIALS
+73 NSFESYQIFTIALS
-87 KDYEEDYFSFKISIK
+87 KDYDEDYFSFKISIK
-102 DNFSKDIFIFLPSKI
+102 DSFSKDIFIFLPSKI

-123 SSDKKTYESITPKK
+123 SPDTKTYETITPKK
-137 IESSKQSVSI
+137 IESNKQPVSI
-147 PKIEPKPSNNEPQ
+147 SKIQSKPSNSEPQ

-171 SMAKKIKGSNDNISI
+171 SMAKKIKGSNENISI

-209 RKDIDIVVPSNT
+209 RKDIDIIVPSNT

-258 PKIIDDVKETNNN
+258 PKIIDDVEETNNN

-285 MDPKTLIEENTRQI
+285 IDPKTLIEENTRQI
-299 SIGLENEA
+299 SIGLENET

-312 DEEIQPSNQEQNSFE
+312 DEEIQSSNQEQNSFE
-327 VFDLIFIS
+327 VFDIIFIS

-370 DNSTFSIMPSD
+370 DNSTFSSMPSD

-403 DKSNA
+403 DKSSA
-408 RNILTNLIKNTE
+408 KNILTNLIKDTE

-425 TASQTLLNKV
+425 TASQALLIKV